1 MAKIMNCRQAVFL
14 MRPLLNSKRIIMKI
28 SDFLDRQLVEAHLK
42 SHTKDEV
49 LDEIVN
55 RISTGKKIKNKQEVL
70 EKILARERQITTG
83 IGNGV
88 AIPHTRIENLK
99 EAVLFVGLSK
109 HGINFS
115 STDGRPVHLIVLFL
129 TPLLES
135 ELHLKILSKVGTLL
149 NNGVLVEQLMHCSTN
164 DELYHLL
171 KKGGIEKE
179 GFPALSKEDI
189 NLELETGD
197 NGITKTSAYERLE
210 VYGPNKLKAIRRT
223 PLILRF
229 IYNFTNLLAILM
241 WVGSVLS
248 FWAKMPEAGWA
259 CIAVIVVNA
268 IFSFWQEFKAE
279 KAIEA
284 LKKMIPSYARVIR
297 DGTETK
303 VPTSDI
309 VPGDVIIIEEGDN
322 IPADARLVEAQD
334 LRVDNS
340 AFSGESELSH
350 KMAEGFQDGKDFLWL
365 EMPNLIFAGTSVAS
379 GMGKA
384 VVIATGMATE
394 IGKIAYLTQ
403 TVKEDI
409 SPLQKEVNR
418 ISKLIAAIAVVIG
431 FVFFFVGLA
440 FTKMTLV
447 ASGMFAIGIII
458 ANVPQGLMPTLTLAL
473 AMAVQRMVK
482 RHALIKKLSSVETLG
497 CTNVICTDK
506 TGTLTTNQMSIK
518 KIWLNDKI
526 IEVTGSG
533 YEPTGSFLFAGKAA
547 TPQVFRDDGLELL
560 LRTGTLCNTATL
572 VPPST
577 EQNYWSIIGDPTE
590 GALLVLAKKAGFDYE
605 QQRADCRVQKRFSF
619 ESVRKRMSTVNE
631 LPDGCLCA
639 FVKGAPR
646 ELLEISDKIV
656 LGKNIV
662 DLTPAKRTQ
671 INEQIDDFAKDGLR
685 IIGFAFRSVSNS
697 EMPNVTAQT
706 VENSL
711 TFIGVTAMYDQPR
724 EGVKEAVAVCKKAG
738 IRVVMITGDYQIT
751 ALSIAKQV
759 GIISSD
765 NPEVLAGTELA
776 NVTDE
781 QLKDKLIKKEV
792 IFARVNPE
800 HKLRIVNVFK
810 ELGNIVAV
818 TGDGVND
825 APALKRADIGVA
837 MGLRGTDVA
846 KSSAE
851 MILTDDNFAS
861 IVAAIEEGR
870 AVFENI
876 KKFIT
881 YIFAHLVPEAVPYIF
896 YVLLKIPVP
905 ITVMQI
911 LAIDLGTE
919 TLPALALGIE
929 KPEPGIMELPPRPK
943 KKGVI
948 DKIVL
953 FRGYIFL
960 GLLEAAAVLTVFY
973 FVLYK
978 GGWRPGVRLETNDTT
993 FANPLHL
1000 KAITMIFLGIIVMQI
1015 ANVFACRSDR
1025 FSAFKLGFLSNKLIL
1040 WGIIFELIFAS
1051 IIIYTPFF
1059 QKVFQTNAISWSDW
1073 VTLLVFAPLIFLAE
1087 ELRKKLYQRRHPRRH

>member
-1 MAKIMNCRQAVFL
+1 
-14 MRPLLNSKRIIMKI
+14 MKI
-28 SDFLDRQLVEAHLK
+28 SDFIDKQLVAAHLK

-49 LDEIVN
+49 LAEIVN
-55 RISTGKKIKNKQEVL
+55 QIGASKKIKNKEEVL
-70 EKILARERQITTG
+70 ERILEREKQGSTG

-88 AIPHTRIENLK
+88 AMPHTRLEDIK
-99 EAVLFVGLSK
+99 EAVLFVGISK

-115 STDGRPVHLIVLFL
+115 SIDGNPVHMIVLFL

-135 ELHLKILSKVGTLL
+135 GLHLKILSKLGALL
-149 NNGVLVEQLMHCSTN
+149 NNKVLTEQLMHCSTD
-164 DELYHLL
+164 DELYHVL

-179 GFPALSKEDI
+179 GFPALSKGDI
-189 NLELETGD
+189 YLELETGD
-197 NGITKTSAYERLE
+197 SGIAKTSAQERLD
-210 VYGPNKLKAIRRT
+210 VYGSNELKAIRRT
-223 PLILRF
+223 PLIIRF

-241 WVGSVLS
+241 WIASGLS
-248 FWAKMPEAGWA
+248 FWAGMPEAGWA
-259 CIAVIVVNA
+259 CMAVVFVNA
-268 IFSFWQEFKAE
+268 IFSFWQEFKAG
-279 KAIEA
+279 KAIDA
-284 LKKMIPSYARVIR
+284 LKKMIPSYARVVR

-309 VPGDVIIIEEGDN
+309 VPGDIIIIEEGDN
-322 IPADARLVEAQD
+322 IPADARLIEAQE
-334 LRVDNS
+334 LRVNNS
-340 AFSGESELSH
+340 AFSGESKLSH
-350 KMAEGFQDGKDFLWL
+350 KMAEGFHDSKDFLWL
-365 EMPNLIFAGTSVAS
+365 EMPNLIFAGTSVAA
-379 GMGKA
+379 GLGKA

-403 TVKEDI
+403 TVKEEL

-418 ISKLIAAIAVVIG
+418 ISKLIAAISVVMG
-431 FVFFFVGLA
+431 FAFFFVGLVFA
-440 FTKMTLV
+440 KMTFL
-447 ASGMFAIGIII
+447 ASVMVAIGIIL

-473 AMAVQRMVK
+473 SMAVIRTTK
-482 RHALIKKLSSVETLG
+482 RHTLIKKLSSVETLG

-506 TGTLTTNQMSIK
+506 TGTLTTNEMSVK
-518 KIWLNDKI
+518 KIWLNDKV

-533 YEPTGSFLFAGKAA
+533 YEPTGSFSFAGNTA
-547 TPQVFRDDGLELL
+547 TPQAFKDDGLELL
-560 LRTGTLCNTATL
+560 MRTGALCSTAKL
-572 VPPST
+572 VHPSA

-605 QQRADCRVQKRFSF
+605 QQRTDCRVQKRFPF
-619 ESVRKRMSTVNE
+619 ESVRKRMSSVNK

-662 DLTPAKRTQ
+662 DLTPSQKAQ
-671 INEQIDDFAKDGLR
+671 INAQIDGFARDGLR
-685 IIGFAFRSVSNS
+685 ILGFAYRSVQNS

-706 VENSL
+706 VESTL
-711 TFIGVTAMYDQPR
+711 TFIGVTAMYDPPR
-724 EGVKEAVAVCKKAG
+724 PEVKDAVSVCRKAG

-759 GIISSD
+759 GIVSSSD
-765 NPEVLAGTELA
+765 PEVITGTELA
-776 NVTDE
+776 DLTDE
-781 QLKDKLIKKEV
+781 QLKDKLTAKEV

-800 HKLRIVNVFK
+800 HKLRVVNAFK

-825 APALKRADIGVA
+825 APALKRADIGIA

-846 KSSAE
+846 KEAAE
-851 MILTDDNFAS
+851 MILIDDNFAS

-870 AVFENI
+870 AVFDNI

-881 YIFAHLVPEAVPYIF
+881 YIFAHLVPEAIPYIF
-896 YVLLKIPVP
+896 YVVLKIPVP
-905 ITVMQI
+905 ITVMQV

-919 TLPALALGIE
+919 ILPALALGIE
-929 KPEPGIMELPPRPK
+929 KPEPGVMDVPPRPK

-960 GLLEAAAVLTVFY
+960 GLLEAAAVLIAYY
-973 FVLYK
+973 FVLYR
-978 GGWRPGVRLETNDTT
+978 GGWKPGMQLEPDDTT
-993 FANPLHL
+993 FSNPLHL
-1000 KAITMIFLGIIVMQI
+1000 KAATIVFLGIVVMQI
-1015 ANVFACRSDR
+1015 ANVFSCRSDR
-1025 FSAFKLGFLSNKLIL
+1025 HSVFNLGFFSNKLIFV
-1040 WGIIFELIFAS
+1040 GIAFELLFTAA
-1051 IIIYTPFF
+1051 IIYIPFL
-1059 QKVFQTNAISWSDW
+1059 QKVFQTTSIGWTEWAI
-1073 VTLLVFAPLIFLAE
+1073 LLIFMVIIFFLE
-1087 ELRKKLYQRRHPRRH
+1087 ELRKKIFSKKPPVKE